1 MTLATPRILI
11 VSPTLLEYVGGT
23 ETVVLQLARRLAP
36 HCTLTIL
43 TGTAGRRALPASI
56 DLPVERVVTL
66 PFAGRDTLTN
76 RLLRRVLRL
85 NPFVVESRSFF
96 RSLARQGFDFRG
108 FDAILTFYERD
119 AWLLV
124 RRHPD
129 LKARALHLLPGVS
142 KRRILRDV
150 GEHNVVFLGYRA
162 PARAERKWGLRIPA
176 LPLGVDDCFF
186 PPGPRSVPST
196 RRLVFVGRL
205 DGSKHVDWLVD
216 LFAGS
221 ELHARGYTLDVIGD
235 GPLEPA
241 LRSAHGGTP
250 GVRLLGRMTPA
261 QVAEHLHDTHLV
273 LHPTALE
280 SFGLTVLEAMA
291 AGVPVITHAL
301 PSIRAWAEDHP
312 VYAAHLERGAWL
324 QAIARFEDP
333 AVWRAASARNMAFA
347 RAFGW
352 QPIADRVMAMLRER
366 AAHPPVEARLGT
378 PTGTGGR

>member
-1 MTLATPRILI
+1 MTPPAPRILV

-23 ETVVLQLARRLAP
+23 ETVVLQLARRLAA
-36 HCTLTIL
+36 HCALTVL
-43 TGTAGRRALPASI
+43 TGTAGRREPPAAI
-56 DLPVERVVTL
+56 DLPGERVVTL
-66 PFAGRDTLTN
+66 PFAGRDTLKN
-76 RLLRRVLRL
+76 RLLKRVLRL

-96 RSLARQGFDFRG
+96 RSLAREGFDFGG

-119 AWLLV
+119 AWLLA
-124 RRHPD
+124 RRHPE

-150 GEHNVVFLGYRA
+150 GERNVVFLGYRA
-162 PARAERKWGLRIPA
+162 PARAERKWGIRIPA

-186 PPGPRSVPST
+186 PPGPRAFPGT
-196 RRLVFVGRL
+196 RRLAFVGRL

-221 ELHARGYTLDVIGD
+221 DLHARGYTLDVIGD
-235 GPLEPA
+235 GPLGPA
-241 LRSAHGGTP
+241 LHSRHGATP
-250 GVRLLGRMTPA
+250 GLRLLGRMTPA
-261 QVAEHLHDTHLV
+261 QVAERLHGAHLV
-273 LHPTALE
+273 LHPTDLE

-312 VYAAHLERGAWL
+312 AYAAHLDRAAWL
-324 QAIARFEDP
+324 GAIARLEDE
-333 AVWRAASARNMAFA
+333 AVWTATSARNMAFA

-352 QPIADRVMAMLRER
+352 QPIADRVLAMLHER
-366 AAHPPVEARLGT
+366 AAVSRSAQG
-378 PTGTGGR
+378 